1 MNKDEA
7 IIKIKDQLKKL
18 MSFSTEAPAEEAEA
32 TEEKKFTTMKLKDG
46 TEISIVDGTELGVG
60 TEVFTVDA
68 DGNQVAIADDTYELE
83 DGRSIVI
90 VGGKVDSISESTEE
104 TKDET
109 PMNPA
114 DTEVKDEK
122 MGENPEGEEAQE
134 GENPIEDRITS
145 LENQIAQIL
154 EILQGMGSMQEV
166 AMSKIEA
173 ISSAPATESIKVGK
187 IPAGNQTFSSM
198 KTEMDELKEMRNK
211 FKLNGNG
218 GYSFNAAKTNNK

>member
-18 MSFSTEAPAEEAEA
+18 MSFSAEAPTEEVA
-32 TEEKKFTTMKLKDG
+32 TEENKFSTMKLKDG
-46 TEISIVDGTELGVG
+46 TEISIADGAELGVG
-60 TEVFTVDA
+60 TEVFVIDA
-68 DGNQVAIADDTYELE
+68 DGNQAAIADETYELE

-90 VGGKVDSISESTEE
+90 VGGKVESIAESVAE

-122 MGENPEGEEAQE
+122 MAEAGATEPAGEATAE
-134 GENPIEDRITS
+134 GENPIEARIAS
-145 LENQIAQIL
+145 LENQINQIL

-173 ISSAPATESIKVGK
+173 ISSEPAAKSINLGKTPMSNTE
-187 IPAGNQTFSSM
+187 FSST
-198 KTEMDELKEMRNK
+198 KSEMDELKELK
-211 FKLNGNG
+211 AKWKLNG
-218 GYSFNAAKTNNK
+218 

>member
-18 MSFSTEAPAEEAEA
+18 MSFSAEAPTEEVAPE
-32 TEEKKFTTMKLKDG
+32 TEEKKFSTMKLKDG
-46 TEISIVDGTELGVG
+46 TEISIADGAELGVG
-60 TEVFTVDA
+60 TEVFVIDA
-68 DGNQVAIADDTYELE
+68 DGNQAAIGDDTYELE

-90 VGGKVDSISESTEE
+90 VGGKVDSIADAGAE

-122 MGENPEGEEAQE
+122 MAEAGATEPAGEATEE
-134 GENPIEDRITS
+134 GENPIESRIAS
-145 LENQIAQIL
+145 LENQINQIL

-166 AMSKIEA
+166 AMSKIDA
-173 ISSAPATESIKVGK
+173 ISSEPAAKSINLGKTPMSNTE
-187 IPAGNQTFSSM
+187 FSST
-198 KTEMDELKEMRNK
+198 KSEMDELKELK
-211 FKLNGNG
+211 AKWKLNG
-218 GYSFNAAKTNNK
+218 